1 MYQNKETMKT
11 GVSVM
16 GLRNINTLTSK
27 EIIDKLKHLSVPM
40 GLYSNP
46 YVKRVQDEKDSLFYV
61 SKIDNM
67 LDREEVIP
75 DELFQGL
82 LNITTSRDK
91 SKTRKNKI
99 NHKIKKTKESSIK
112 IKINTVARRG
122 KQLTKKRSKP
132 RRRVTKKALK

>member
-46 YVKRVQDEKDSLFYV
+46 YVKRVQDEKNSLFYV

-67 LDREEVIP
+67 FDREEVIP

-99 NHKIKKTKESSIK
+99 NRKIKKTKESSIK

>member
-46 YVKRVQDEKDSLFYV
+46 YVKRVQDEKNSLFYV

-99 NHKIKKTKESSIK
+99 NRKIKKTKESSIK

>member
-46 YVKRVQDEKDSLFYV
+46 YVKRVQDEKNSLFYV

-82 LNITTSRDK
+82 LNTTTSRDK

-99 NHKIKKTKESSIK
+99 NRKIKKTKESSIK

>member
-46 YVKRVQDEKDSLFYV
+46 YVKRVQDEHDSLFYV

-99 NHKIKKTKESSIK
+99 NRKIKKTKESSIK

>member
-46 YVKRVQDEKDSLFYV
+46 YVKRVQDEKESLFYV
-61 SKIDNM
+61 SKIDM
-67 LDREEVIP
+67 LDGEEVVP

-91 SKTRKNKI
+91 SKTRKNR
-99 NHKIKKTKESSIK
+99 NNREYKKTKERSIK
-112 IKINTVARRG
+112 IKINTVTRG
-122 KQLTKKRSKP
+122 RKLLTKKRSKP

>member
-46 YVKRVQDEKDSLFYV
+46 YVKRVQDEHDSLFYV

-99 NHKIKKTKESSIK
+99 NRKIKKTKESSIK

-122 KQLTKKRSKP
+122 KQLTKKHNKP

>member
-46 YVKRVQDEKDSLFYV
+46 YVKRVQDEKNSLFYV